1 MIKERILSLGT
12 ITILF
17 LVMAFSFVNAS
28 NVEVVQVDPLTTKM
42 LIFNLNSGQKFTG
55 SLAISGGGNDI
66 DFWVTNPQGTKVLDL
81 GRVSQGKTFEFT
93 AQSSGAYTFHFGNT
107 FSWFTSKT
115 VNLTYDVGLPTVGG
129 VDLGLLLIIIGVVAI
144 LLIVI
149 VALGVTL
156 YRRKSTSKTNQPP
169 PSRGGESFTSFGA
182 FSKAKM
188 GPGRG

>member
-1 MIKERILSLGT
+1 MGKDFVLSLGT

-17 LVMAFSFVNAS
+17 LVIACSVVNAS
-28 NVEVVQVDPLTTKM
+28 RVEVLQVDPLTTRM

-55 SLAISGGGNDI
+55 SLAISGGSGNDI
-66 DFWVTNPQGTKVLDL
+66 DFWVTDPQGTKVLDL
-81 GRVSQGKTFEFT
+81 GKVSQGRTFEFV

-129 VDLGLLLIIIGVVAI
+129 VDLGLLSIIIGVVVI

-149 VALGVTL
+149 LILGVML
-156 YRRKSTSKTNQPP
+156 YRRKS
-169 PSRGGESFTSFGA
+169 R
-182 FSKAKM
+182 SKAN
-188 GPGRG
+188 